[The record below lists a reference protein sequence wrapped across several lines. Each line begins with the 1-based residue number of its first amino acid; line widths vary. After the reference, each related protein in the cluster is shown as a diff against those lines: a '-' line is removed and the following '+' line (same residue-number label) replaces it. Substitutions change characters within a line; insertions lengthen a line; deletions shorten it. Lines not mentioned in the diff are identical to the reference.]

1 MYISKKKILSC
12 VCLCAA
18 LAIYNNSDDAFGSIG
33 RILYTEDELE
43 KMKNDFGSIS
53 RLHRLIYVHIPKT

>member
-1 MYISKKKILSC
+1 MYISNKKILSC

-18 LAIYNNSDDAFGSIG
+18 LAIYNANFGTIG